1 MKITCSQCGKT
12 FELTQNEINF
22 YNSKGL
28 DLPKRCKSCRDK
40 NSGKYIVAYT
50 QKKPENL
57 VFSVLFFALGVAI
70 SYFTF
75 KMKTLSGIVP
85 VAIIVCSFLLSFAL
99 LVNVQKRKTVDV
111 SFNEKYQYKFY
122 DAQNFLK
129 HYYKQKNDVG
139 VTSLESYLKLAN
151 KVITDKKSVHKTISN
166 GDIIYYNKQTQYF
179 VVLSKAGY
187 IRSLYKSSYN
197 HYLKQ

>member
-1 MKITCSQCGKT
+1 M
-12 FELTQNEINF
+12 
-22 YNSKGL
+22 
-28 DLPKRCKSCRDK
+28 
-40 NSGKYIVAYT
+40 AYT

-85 VAIIVCSFLLSFAL
+85 VAIIVCSFLLSFVL

-129 HYYKQKNDVG
+129 HYYKHKNDVG

-151 KVITDKKSVHKTISN
+151 KVITDKKSVHKIISN

>member
-85 VAIIVCSFLLSFAL
+85 VAIIVCSFLL
-99 LVNVQKRKTVDV
+99 
-111 SFNEKYQYKFY
+111 
-122 DAQNFLK
+122 
-129 HYYKQKNDVG
+129 
-139 VTSLESYLKLAN
+139 
-151 KVITDKKSVHKTISN
+151 
-166 GDIIYYNKQTQYF
+166 
-179 VVLSKAGY
+179 
-187 IRSLYKSSYN
+187 LY
-197 HYLKQ
+197 

>member
-22 YNSKGL
+22 YYSKGL

-99 LVNVQKRKTVDV
+99 LVNVQKRKTIDV
-111 SFNEKYQYKFY
+111 
-122 DAQNFLK
+122 
-129 HYYKQKNDVG
+129 
-139 VTSLESYLKLAN
+139 
-151 KVITDKKSVHKTISN
+151 
-166 GDIIYYNKQTQYF
+166 
-179 VVLSKAGY
+179 
-187 IRSLYKSSYN
+187 
-197 HYLKQ
+197 